1 MNTHS
6 QTFSQVLHSAPAC
19 DKITAEQKWLMCPA
33 CGRAK
38 VLKLLPTT
46 EARDLIVY
54 CKSCK
59 AESIVNIP
67 QVPEP

>member
-1 MNTHS
+1 
-6 QTFSQVLHSAPAC
+6 
-19 DKITAEQKWLMCPA
+19 MCPA